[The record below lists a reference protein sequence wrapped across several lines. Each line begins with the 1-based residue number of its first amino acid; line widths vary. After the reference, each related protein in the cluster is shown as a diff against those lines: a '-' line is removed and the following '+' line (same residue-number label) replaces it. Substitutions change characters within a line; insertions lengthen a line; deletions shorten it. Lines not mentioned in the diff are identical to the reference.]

1 MPRLL
6 LAAALAF
13 LPLQAAALTIIVPMP
28 PADFPAPAPEAT
40 RDLLPVR

>member
-6 LAAALAF
+6 LVATLTL

-28 PADFPAPAPEAT
+28 PADFPEPAPDTT
-40 RDLLPVR
+40 RDLPRER